1 MSRCI
6 TDACNQGRASCP
18 TPMTCSGAV
27 EDFDARMRL
36 YRAMNAPIAREEADA
51 PVSTPQA
58 FNWPTLA
65 ITFALCA
72 ALTVF
77 GFGVW
82 RVIWPLFLAAV
93 K

>member
-1 MSRCI
+1 MNCCNRRCR
-6 TDACNQGRASCP
+6 QGRECP
-18 TPMTCSGAV
+18 
-27 EDFDARMRL
+27 L
-36 YRAMNAPIAREEADA
+36 NLEEADA

-72 ALTVF
+72 ALAVF
-77 GFGVW
+77 VFGVW
-82 RVIWPLFLAAV
+82 SVIWPLFLAAV